1 MKIGERYRDILGE
14 EYEIVEIDKEKNEV
28 SCVLLTGDNYG
39 VSVFR
44 LEDVERDLKY
54 KEEQD
59 E

>member
-14 EYEIVEIDKEKNEV
+14 EYEIVEIDKEKKEV